1 VWVVVEQEGDDK
13 GGVEVFS
20 RMNFFSFSLVELK
33 KGGWLRRRVGGG

>member
-1 VWVVVEQEGDDK
+1 MVVEHEGDDK

-33 KGGWLRRRVGGG
+33 IGGWLRRVGVGGG